1 MATLLSFLPQEQGI
15 AIGKTATDSGYIDIQ
30 MPFNLKSTNLTNN
43 TTIETNTSG
52 NTFLTFSD
60 MENTPIGQIESR
72 FYTSGTQTMRIYGT
86 RKMEDGTFKE
96 NGFLLSINSSGGP
109 EVAFLGNRAKETWHT
124 VLRPDV
130 LYSGH
135 STGTI
140 TLSASAA
147 NYSHMKIYYCNM
159 MGGSSGFPLNSSVC
173 IYNPN
178 GKSVN
183 LFTGEVGASGSNRM
197 PYWNGRDVTINGTSI
212 TTRATNRYYST
223 TSTNPTSRT
232 TAANISIYI
241 DRVEA
246 W

>member
-72 FYTSGTQTMRIYGT
+72 FYTSGTQSMRIYGT

-96 NGFLLSINSSGGP
+96 NGLLLSINSSGGP
-109 EVAFLGNRAKETWHT
+109 EIGLLGNRTKEAWHT
-124 VLRPDV
+124 ALRPDV
-130 LYSGH
+130 LFSGQT
-135 STGTI
+135 SVVPI

-147 NYSHMKIYYCNM
+147 NYSHMKIFYCSKI
-159 MGGSSGFPLNSSVC
+159 GGTTPLYGSVC
-173 IYNPN
+173 VYNPN
-178 GKSVN
+178 GKYVN
-183 LFTGEVGASGSNRM
+183 LFIGES
-197 PYWNGRDVTINGTSI
+197 GTSNTFVWWKGWDI
-212 TTRATNRYYST
+212 WIDGNTIKNRPTNRYYNTSAS
-223 TSTNPTSRT
+223 TSTQRT
-232 TAANISIYI
+232 TTKNLNMYI